1 MNKVSPSSGF
11 FCVWSLA
18 MEHQRA
24 VSLLQLK
31 AVNENT
37 RQITGV
43 ATTPTPDRYG
53 DVVMPDGAQFKL
65 PIPLLWQHD
74 HLSPIGE
81 VTSARVTDDGIEI
94 KAQLARADAPSQL
107 AARLDEAWQS
117 IRLGLVKGLSI
128 GFRPIEYAFIDDG
141 GIRFSSWEWY
151 ELSVVTV
158 PANAEG
164 TISTVKSIDQELR
177 AASGNPV
184 SPPNNNPRV
193 VHLKKKAGVSAPVT
207 KSIKKNEGNKMNIG
221 EQIKSFE
228 MKRASLDAERAE
240 VMEKA
245 FKDGRT
251 LDEEETEKYD
261 EITSEVKSVDAHLS
275 RLRELESQKASTA
288 KPVQPAAGGDTVTTV
303 KSVQAPSIIHV
314 EKKLEPGIGFARM
327 TKLLAAAK
335 GMKSEAA
342 FLAKHQY
349 PDDIKLQS
357 VMKDLISAGSTTD
370 PNWAGNLVTVQDYT
384 ADFIEFLRPQTI
396 IGRFGANGIP
406 GFTRIP
412 FNVRIK
418 GQTSGGAANWVG
430 EGKAKPLTSFDFSQ
444 ITLGFTKVAAIAVLT
459 DEVIRLSTP
468 SADSLVRQSL
478 ADAVVERLDTDF
490 IDPTKTA
497 VDGVSPASVTNGAA
511 SSAST
516 GVPDQDANIALSVFI
531 EANLAPTGAVWLMS
545 STTALTLSQR
555 KNALGQREYPDMTM
569 FGGTFNGLPVLVS
582 QYIDD
587 SLILVDAPN
596 IYLADDGGV
605 AIDISTEASLEM
617 QSTPTHDSLTPA
629 PIELVSMFQ
638 TNSVAVRA
646 ERWINWQRRRDA
658 AVSII
663 TGVDYSVTAG
673 S

>member
-1 MNKVSPSSGF
+1 MD
-11 FCVWSLA
+11 
-18 MEHQRA
+18 HQRA

-37 RQITGV
+37 RQITGI

-53 DVVMPDGAQFKL
+53 DVVMPDGAEFKL

-81 VTSARVTDDGIEI
+81 VTSARVTDEGIEI

-128 GFRPIEYAFIDDG
+128 GFRPIEYAYIDDG

-164 TISTVKSIDQELR
+164 TISTVKNIDLELR
-177 AASGNPV
+177 AASGP
-184 SPPNNNPRV
+184 SSIPPEPTHRV
-193 VHLKKKAGVSAPVT
+193 VHLKKPAGVSAPIQ
-207 KSIKKNEGNKMNIG
+207 KSVKPKEKTMNVG

-245 FKDGRT
+245 YSEGRT
-251 LDEEETEKYD
+251 LDLEEVEKYD
-261 EITSEVKSVDAHLS
+261 GISDEVKSIDSHLS
-275 RLRELESQKASTA
+275 RLRDLETQKAATA
-288 KPVQPAAGGDTVTTV
+288 KPVQPAAGGDLVTTT
-303 KSVQAPSIIHV
+303 KTNQAPAVIHV
-314 EKKLEPGIGFARM
+314 EKQLEKGIGFARM
-327 TKLLAAAK
+327 AKLLAASK

-342 FLAKHQY
+342 MLAKYQY

-357 VMKDLISAGSTTD
+357 VMKDLISAGSTSD

-396 IGRFGANGIP
+396 IGRFGNNGIP
-406 GFTRIP
+406 GLTRIP

-478 ADAVVERLDTDF
+478 ADAVVERLDLDF
-490 IDPTKTA
+490 IDPAKAA

-511 SSAST
+511 SSPST
-516 GVPDQDANIALSVFI
+516 GVPDQDANTALSVFI
-531 EANLAPTGAVWLMS
+531 NANLSPTGAVWLMS

-569 FGGTFNGLPVLVS
+569 FGGTFNGLPVIVS

-605 AIDISTEASLEM
+605 AIDVSTEASLEM
-617 QSTPTHDSLTPA
+617 QSAPTHDSITPT

-658 AVSII
+658 AVSIV
-663 TGVDYSVTAG
+663 TGVDYGVSAG

>member
-1 MNKVSPSSGF
+1 MKQ
-11 FCVWSLA
+11 
-18 MEHQRA
+18 QRA
-24 VSLLQLK
+24 VSLLSLK
-31 AVNENT
+31 AVNETT
-37 RQITGV
+37 REITGI
-43 ATTPTPDRYG
+43 ASTPTPDRYG
-53 DVVMPDGAQFKL
+53 DVVVPDGAKFQL

-74 HLSPIGE
+74 HNAPIGE
-81 VTSARVTDDGIEI
+81 VTSANVTPQGIEI
-94 KAQLARADAPSQL
+94 KAQLVRADVPGQL

-128 GFRPIEYAFIDDG
+128 GFRPLEYSYIDDG
-141 GIRFSSWEWY
+141 GIRFNEWEWY

-164 TISTVKSIDQELR
+164 TIQTVKSIDQELR
-177 AASGNPV
+177 AAFGNPTPKPE
-184 SPPNNNPRV
+184 PPHRV
-193 VHLKKKAGVSAPVT
+193 VHLTKSAGASAP
-207 KSIKKNEGNKMNIG
+207 KPKIPKPKKGNSMNVG

-245 FKDGRT
+245 YNEGRT
-251 LDEEETEKYD
+251 LDLEEVEKYD
-261 EITSEVKSVDAHLS
+261 EISDEVKSIDSHLS
-275 RLRELESQKASTA
+275 RLRDLEAQKAATA
-288 KPVQPAAGGDTVTTV
+288 KPVQPAAGGDNVTTT
-303 KSVQAPSIIHV
+303 KSNQAPAIIHV
-314 EKKLEPGIGFARM
+314 EKKLDKGIGFARM
-327 TKLLAAAK
+327 AKMLAATK
-335 GMKSEAA
+335 GVKSEAA
-342 FLAKHQY
+342 ILAKHQY

-357 VMKDLISAGSTTD
+357 VMKDLISAGSTSD

-396 IGRFGANGIP
+396 IGRFGNNGIP
-406 GFTRIP
+406 GLTRIP

-478 ADAVVERLDTDF
+478 ADAVIERLDRDF
-490 IDPTKTA
+490 IDPAKTA

-511 SSAST
+511 SSPST
-516 GVPDQDANIALSVFI
+516 GVPDQDANTALSVFI
-531 EANLAPTGAVWLMS
+531 DANLSPTGAVWLMS

-569 FGGTFNGLPVLVS
+569 FGGTFNGLPVIVS

-617 QSTPTHDSLTPA
+617 QSAPTHDSVTPT

-646 ERWINWQRRRDA
+646 ERWINWQRRREA

-663 TGVDYSVTAG
+663 TDIDYSVTAG

>member
-1 MNKVSPSSGF
+1 MD
-11 FCVWSLA
+11 
-18 MEHQRA
+18 EQRA
-24 VSLLQLK
+24 VSLWQIK

-37 RQITGV
+37 RQITGI

-74 HLSPIGE
+74 HLSPIGQ

-141 GIRFSSWEWY
+141 GVRFSSWEWY

-164 TISTVKSIDQELR
+164 SISTVKTIDQELR
-177 AASGNPV
+177 AASGNSATPAI
-184 SPPNNNPRV
+184 PTHRV
-193 VHLKKKAGVSAPVT
+193 VRLKKPAGASALMTKAVQSN
-207 KSIKKNEGNKMNIG
+207 KDNKMNIG

-228 MKRASLDAERAE
+228 TKRASLDSERAE

-245 FKDGRT
+245 FNEGRT
-251 LDEEETEKYD
+251 LDLEETEKYD
-261 EITSEVKSVDAHLS
+261 EISDEVKSIDSHLS
-275 RLRELESQKASTA
+275 RLRDLEAQKASTA
-288 KPVQPAAGGDTVTTV
+288 KPVQSAAGGDYVNTT
-303 KSVQAPSIIHV
+303 KSVQAPAIIHV
-314 EKKLEPGIGFARM
+314 EKTLEKGIGFARM
-327 TKLLAAAK
+327 AKMLAATK
-335 GMKSEAA
+335 GVKSEAA
-342 FLAKHQY
+342 YLSKQWY
-349 PDDIKLQS
+349 PDDIKLQA
-357 VMKDLISAGSTTD
+357 VMKDLISAGSTSD

-384 ADFIEFLRPQTI
+384 ADFIDFLRPQTI

-406 GFTRIP
+406 GLTRIP

-478 ADAVVERLDTDF
+478 ADAVVERLDKDF
-490 IDPTKTA
+490 IDPDKTA

-511 SSAST
+511 SSPST

-531 EANLAPTGAVWLMS
+531 DANLSPTGAVWLMS

-617 QSTPTHDSLTPA
+617 QTTPTHDSITPT

-663 TGVDYSVTAG
+663 TDVDYSVTAG

>member
-1 MNKVSPSSGF
+1 MNN
-11 FCVWSLA
+11 
-18 MEHQRA
+18 QRA

-37 RQITGV
+37 RQITGI

-53 DVVMPDGAQFKL
+53 DVVMPDGAQFSL

-81 VTSARVTDDGIEI
+81 VTSARVTDEGIEI

-177 AASGNPV
+177 AASGTSEASQKQLPK
-184 SPPNNNPRV
+184 V
-193 VHLKKKAGVSAPVT
+193 VHLKTPAGASALMT
-207 KSIKKNEGNKMNIG
+207 KSITPKSKKMNVG

-228 MKRASLDAERAE
+228 TKRASLDAERAE

-245 FKDGRT
+245 YAEGRT
-251 LDEEETEKYD
+251 LDAEETEKYD
-261 EITSEVKSVDAHLS
+261 ELSDEVKSIDSHLG
-275 RLRELESQKASTA
+275 RLRDLEAQKAASA
-288 KPVQPAAGGDTVTTV
+288 KPVQPAAGGDVVNTT
-303 KSVQAPSIIHV
+303 KTVQAPAVIHV
-314 EKKLEPGIGFARM
+314 EKQLEKGIGFARM
-327 TKLLAAAK
+327 AKLLAATK
-335 GMKSEAA
+335 GVKSEAA
-342 FLAKHQY
+342 YLAKHQY
-349 PDDIKLQS
+349 PDDVKLQS
-357 VMKDLISAGSTTD
+357 VMKDLISAGSTSD

-384 ADFIEFLRPQTI
+384 ADFIDFLRPQTI

-418 GQTSGGAANWVG
+418 GQNSGGAANWVG

-468 SADSLVRQSL
+468 SAESLVRQSL
-478 ADAVVERLDTDF
+478 ADAVIERLDKDF

-511 SSAST
+511 SSPST
-516 GVPDQDANIALSVFI
+516 GIPDQDANIALSVFI
-531 EANLAPTGAVWLMS
+531 DANLSPTGAVWLMS

-617 QSTPTHDSLTPA
+617 QSTPTHDSLTPT

-646 ERWINWQRRRDA
+646 ERWINWARRREA
-658 AVSII
+658 AVSVV

>member
-1 MNKVSPSSGF
+1 MDQ
-11 FCVWSLA
+11 
-18 MEHQRA
+18 QRA
-24 VSLLQLK
+24 VSLWQVK
-31 AVNENT
+31 AINQNNRT
-37 RQITGV
+37 ITGI
-43 ATTPTPDRYG
+43 ATTPTPDRHG
-53 DVVMPDGAQFKL
+53 DVVMPEGAQFKL

-81 VTSARVTDDGIEI
+81 VTSARVTDEWIEI
-94 KAQLARADAPSQL
+94 KAQIAQADAPSQL

-117 IRLGLVKGLSI
+117 ILLGLVKGLSI

-141 GIRFSSWEWY
+141 GIRFSLWEWY

-158 PANAEG
+158 PANSDG
-164 TISTVKSIDQELR
+164 SLSVIKTIVDQELR
-177 AASGNPV
+177 AASGPPV
-184 SPPNNNPRV
+184 IPTLPTHRV
-193 VHLKKKAGVSAPVT
+193 VHLSSFAGASAQIT
-207 KSIKKNEGNKMNIG
+207 KSLSKNKEKPMNVG

-240 VMEKA
+240 VMQKA
-245 FKDGRT
+245 FDDGRT
-251 LDEEETEKYD
+251 LDQEEVEKYD
-261 EITSEVKSVDAHLS
+261 DISAEVKSLDAHLA
-275 RLRELESQKASTA
+275 RLRDLEAQKAATA
-288 KPVQPAAGGDTVTTV
+288 KPVQPAAGGDTVTTT
-303 KSVQAPSIIHV
+303 KHVQAPSIIHV
-314 EKKLEPGIGFARM
+314 EKKLDQGIGFARM
-327 TKLLAAAK
+327 CKMLAATK
-335 GMKSEAA
+335 GVKSEAA
-342 FLAKHQY
+342 ILAKHQY

-357 VMKDLISAGSTTD
+357 VMKDLISAGSTSD

-384 ADFIEFLRPQTI
+384 ADFIDFLRPQTI
-396 IGRFGANGIP
+396 IGRFGAAGIP
-406 GFTRIP
+406 ALTRIP

-478 ADAVVERLDTDF
+478 ADAVIERLDRDF

-516 GVPDQDANIALSVFI
+516 GIPDQDANAALSVFI
-531 EANLAPTGAVWLMS
+531 DANLSPTGAVWLMS

-569 FGGTFNGLPVLVS
+569 FGGTFNGLPVIVS

-617 QSTPTHDSLTPA
+617 QSVPTHDSITPA

-658 AVSII
+658 AVSVI
-663 TGVDYSVTAG
+663 TDVDYSVTAG

>member
-1 MNKVSPSSGF
+1 MQ
-11 FCVWSLA
+11 
-18 MEHQRA
+18 HQRA
-24 VSLLQLK
+24 VSLLRLK

-37 RQITGV
+37 RQITGI
-43 ATTPTPDRYG
+43 ASTPTPDRYG
-53 DVVMPDGAQFKL
+53 DVVMPDGAKFQL

-74 HLSPIGE
+74 HLSPIGQ
-81 VTSARVTDDGIEI
+81 VTSARVTDEGIEI
-94 KAQLARADAPSQL
+94 KAQLAQADLPSQL

-128 GFRPIEYAFIDDG
+128 GFRPIEYSYIDEG

-164 TISTVKSIDQELR
+164 TIQTVKSIDQELR
-177 AASGNPV
+177 ASSGTTA
-184 SPPNNNPRV
+184 PPPPPPEPAHRV
-193 VHLKKKAGVSAPVT
+193 VHLT
-207 KSIKKNEGNKMNIG
+207 KSAGDSAKKSTIRNEKTMNVG
-221 EQIKSFE
+221 EQIKTFE
-228 MKRASLDAERAE
+228 MKRGSLDAERAE
-240 VMEKA
+240 LMEKA
-245 FKDGRT
+245 FNEGRT
-251 LDEEETEKYD
+251 LDAEEDEKYD
-261 EITSEVKSVDAHLS
+261 EITVEVKSIDAHLA
-275 RLRELESQKASTA
+275 RLRDLEAQKASTA
-288 KPVQPAAGGDTVTTV
+288 KPVQNVAGNEVTTV
-303 KSVQAPSIIHV
+303 KNVQAPAIIHV
-314 EKKLEPGIGFARM
+314 EKPLEKGIGFARM
-327 TKLLAAAK
+327 AKMLAATK
-335 GMKSEAA
+335 GVKSEAA
-342 FLAKHQY
+342 MLSKIQY

-357 VMKDLISAGSTTD
+357 VMKDLIAAGSTSD

-384 ADFIEFLRPQTI
+384 ADFIDFLRPQTI

-406 GFTRIP
+406 ALNRIP

-418 GQTSGGAANWVG
+418 GQSSGGASQWVG
-430 EGKAKPLTSFDFSQ
+430 EGKAKPLTSFDFFQ
-444 ITLGFTKVAAIAVLT
+444 VTLGFTKVAAIAVLT

-478 ADAVVERLDTDF
+478 ADAVIERLDTDF
-490 IDPTKTA
+490 IDPTKAA
-497 VDGVSPASVTNGAA
+497 VDGVSPASITNGAA
-511 SSAST
+511 TSASS
-516 GVPDQDANIALSVFI
+516 GVPDQDANTALSVFI
-531 EANLAPTGAVWLMS
+531 DANLSPTGAVWLMS

-569 FGGTFNGLPVLVS
+569 FGGTFNGLPVIVS

-617 QSTPTHDSLTPA
+617 QSAPTHDSITPA

-646 ERWINWQRRRDA
+646 ERWINWMRRRDA
-658 AVSII
+658 AVSVI
-663 TGVDYSVTAG
+663 TDIDYSVTAG

>member
-1 MNKVSPSSGF
+1 MQQ
-11 FCVWSLA
+11 
-18 MEHQRA
+18 QRA
-24 VSLLQLK
+24 ISLLHLK
-31 AVNENT
+31 AVNEET
-37 RQITGV
+37 REITGI
-43 ATTPTPDRYG
+43 ASTPTPDRYG
-53 DVVMPDGAQFKL
+53 DIVMPEGAKFQI

-74 HLSPIGE
+74 HMSPIGE
-81 VTSARVTDDGIEI
+81 VTSARVTKDGIEI
-94 KAQLARADAPSQL
+94 KARLAQADLPSQL

-128 GFRPIEYAFIDDG
+128 GFRPIEYSYIDEG
-141 GIRFSSWEWY
+141 GIRFSEWEWY

-158 PANAEG
+158 PANSEG
-164 TISTVKSIDQELR
+164 TISAVRSLDQKLR
-177 AASGNPV
+177 ASSGTPQPPV
-184 SPPNNNPRV
+184 APPTPRRV
-193 VHLKKKAGVSAPVT
+193 VHLTKSAGVTAPPLT
-207 KSIKKNEGNKMNIG
+207 NKKGNLMNVG

-245 FKDGRT
+245 YNEGRT
-251 LDEEETEKYD
+251 LDAEEEEKYD
-261 EITSEVKSVDAHLS
+261 EISQEVKSLDSHLS
-275 RLRELESQKASTA
+275 RLRDLESQKAATA
-288 KPVQPAAGGDTVTTV
+288 KPVQPAAGGDVVTTT
-303 KSVQAPSIIHV
+303 KSNQAPAVIHV
-314 EKKLEPGIGFARM
+314 EKPQEKGIGFARM
-327 TKLLAAAK
+327 AKMLAATK
-335 GMKSEAA
+335 GVKSEAA
-342 FLAKHQY
+342 LLAKHQY

-357 VMKDLISAGSTTD
+357 VMKDLITAGSTSD

-396 IGRFGANGIP
+396 IGRFGNTGIP
-406 GFTRIP
+406 GLTRIP

-418 GQTSGGAANWVG
+418 GQTSGGSANWVG

-478 ADAVVERLDTDF
+478 ADAVIERLDTDF
-490 IDPTKTA
+490 IDPAKTA

-511 SSAST
+511 SSPST
-516 GVPDQDANIALSVFI
+516 GVPDQDANTALSVFI
-531 EANLAPTGAVWLMS
+531 DANLSPTGAVWLMS

-569 FGGTFNGLPVLVS
+569 FGGTFNGLPVIVS
-582 QYIDD
+582 QYIGD

-617 QSTPTHDSLTPA
+617 QSAPTHDSITPT

-658 AVSII
+658 AVSVI

>member
-1 MNKVSPSSGF
+1 MN
-11 FCVWSLA
+11 
-18 MEHQRA
+18 HQRA

-37 RQITGV
+37 RTITGI

-53 DVVMPDGAQFKL
+53 DIVMPDGAQFNL

-74 HLSPIGE
+74 HLSPIGQ
-81 VTSARVTDDGIEI
+81 VTSARVTDAGIEI
-94 KAQLARADAPSQL
+94 KAQLAQADAPSQL

-128 GFRPIEYAFIDDG
+128 GFRPIEYSYLDDD

-164 TISTVKSIDQELR
+164 SISNVKTIDQELR
-177 AASGNPV
+177 AASGK
-184 SPPNNNPRV
+184 PPIPALPTHRV
-193 VHLKKKAGVSAPVT
+193 VHLNSPAGASAFMT
-207 KSIKKNEGNKMNIG
+207 KSITQNKEKPMNIG

-228 MKRASLDAERAE
+228 AKRASLDAERAD
-240 VMEKA
+240 VMQKA
-245 FKDGRT
+245 FDEGRT
-251 LDEEETEKYD
+251 LDLEETDKYD
-261 EITSEVKSVDAHLS
+261 ELTGEVKSLDSHLN
-275 RLRELESQKASTA
+275 RLRDLEQQKATTA
-288 KPVQPAAGGDTVTTV
+288 KPVQPAAGGDTVTTTKAV
-303 KSVQAPSIIHV
+303 TPPNIIHV
-314 EKKLEPGIGFARM
+314 EKPLEKGIGFARM
-327 TKLLAAAK
+327 AKLLAASK
-335 GMKSEAA
+335 GLKSEAA
-342 FLAKHQY
+342 TLAKYQY

-357 VMKDLISAGSTTD
+357 VMKDLISAGSTSD

-384 ADFIEFLRPQTI
+384 ADFIDFLRPQTI
-396 IGRFGANGIP
+396 IGRFGAGGIP
-406 GFTRIP
+406 GLTRIP

-478 ADAVVERLDTDF
+478 ADAVIERLDEDF
-490 IDPTKTA
+490 IDPDKTA
-497 VDGVSPASVTNGAA
+497 VDGVSPASITNGAA

-516 GVPDQDANIALSVFI
+516 GVPDQDANTALSVFI
-531 EANLAPTGAVWLMS
+531 DANLSPTGAVWLMS

-569 FGGTFNGLPVLVS
+569 FGGTFNGLPVIVS
-582 QYIDD
+582 QYIDN

-596 IYLADDGGV
+596 IYLADDGAV

-617 QSTPTHDSLTPA
+617 QSTPTHDSITPT

-658 AVSII
+658 AVSVI
-663 TGVDYSVTAG
+663 TDVDYSVTAG

>member
-1 MNKVSPSSGF
+1 
-11 FCVWSLA
+11 

-37 RQITGV
+37 RQITGI

-53 DVVMPDGAQFKL
+53 DIVMPDGAQFKL

-74 HLSPIGE
+74 HMSPIGQ
-81 VTSARVTDDGIEI
+81 VTAARITDDGIEI
-94 KAQLARADAPSQL
+94 KAQLAQADAPSQL

-128 GFRPIEYAFIDDG
+128 GFRPIEYAYIDEG

-177 AASGNPV
+177 AASGTPET
-184 SPPNNNPRV
+184 PHEHIHRV
-193 VHLKKKAGVSAPVT
+193 VHLKTPAGASAPLT
-207 KSIKKNEGNKMNIG
+207 KSIRTEKGKAMNIG

-228 MKRASLDAERAE
+228 MKRASLDAERSE

-245 FKDGRT
+245 FNEGRT
-251 LDEEETEKYD
+251 LDLEEVDKYD
-261 EITSEVKSVDAHLS
+261 EISDEVKSIDTHLS
-275 RLRELESQKASTA
+275 RLRDLEAQKASTA
-288 KPVQPAAGGDTVTTV
+288 KPVQSAAGGDLVTTT

-314 EKKLEPGIGFARM
+314 EKQLEKGIGFSRM
-327 TKLLAAAK
+327 AKLLAATK
-335 GMKSEAA
+335 GVKSEAA
-342 FLAKHQY
+342 MLAKHQY

-357 VMKDLISAGSTTD
+357 VMKDLIAAGSTSD

-384 ADFIEFLRPQTI
+384 ADFIDFLRPQTI

-406 GFTRIP
+406 GLTRIP

-478 ADAVVERLDTDF
+478 ADAVIERLDRDF

-511 SSAST
+511 SAAST
-516 GVPDQDANIALSVFI
+516 GVPDQDANIALSTFI
-531 EANLAPTGAVWLMS
+531 DANLSPSGAVWLMS

-617 QSTPTHDSLTPA
+617 QTTPTHDSITPT

-646 ERWINWQRRRDA
+646 ERWINWARRRDA
-658 AVSII
+658 AVSVV